1 MTGFPET
8 GAPGNEVM
16 RNPVRRVVTGDSA
29 DGKAVV
35 VSDEEV
41 TGEPPRV
48 GVVLH
53 EIWGS
58 DSALGLPADGNPP
71 QAVGVTPPPGG
82 FRFALVS
89 FAARE
94 EVLGGGMHRS
104 DTVDLGIVVSG
115 EVWMELDDGAETLLR
130 TGDCLVQHGTIH
142 AWHNRTDEPC
152 VMAMAAVGARRTEA

>member
-1 MTGFPET
+1 MT
-8 GAPGNEVM
+8 EVM
-16 RNPVRRVVTGDSA
+16 RKPVRRVVTGDSA

-35 VSDEEV
+35 VSDDEV
-41 TGEPPRV
+41 TGQPPRV

-58 DSALGLPADGNPP
+58 DSPLTLPADGSEP
-71 QAVGVTPPPGG
+71 AASGVTPPPGG

-89 FAARE
+89 FAPRE

-104 DTVDLGIVVSG
+104 DTIDLGIVVSG

-130 TGDCLVQHGTIH
+130 TGDCLVEHGTIH

>member
-1 MTGFPET
+1 VTD
-8 GAPGNEVM
+8 APDTEAM
-16 RNPVRRVVTGDSA
+16 RTPVRRVVTGEGV

-35 VSDEEV
+35 VSDTKV
-41 TGEPPRV
+41 TGDPPRV

-53 EIWGS
+53 DIWGS
-58 DSALGLPADGNPP
+58 DTPLTLPADGNRPESD
-71 QAVGVTPPPGG
+71 GVTPPPGG

-89 FAARE
+89 FAPRE

-104 DTVDLGIVVSG
+104 DTVDVGMVVSG

-130 TGDCLVQHGTIH
+130 TGDSLVQHGTVH

-152 VMAMAAVGARRTEA
+152 VIAMAAVGARRTET

>member
-1 MTGFPET
+1 MSENPITES
-8 GAPGNEVM
+8 M
-16 RNPVRRVVTGDSA
+16 RAPVRRVVTGEGV

-35 VSDEEV
+35 VTDTEV

-53 EIWGS
+53 DLWGS
-58 DSALGLPADGNPP
+58 DMPLTLPTDGRRPEAEGV
-71 QAVGVTPPPGG
+71 AVPHGG

-89 FAARE
+89 FAPRE

-104 DTVDLGIVVSG
+104 DTVDVGIVVSG
-115 EVWMELDDGAETLLR
+115 ELWMELDDGAETLLR
-130 TGDCLVQHGTIH
+130 TGDCLVLNGTVH

-152 VMAMAAVGARRTEA
+152 VFAMAAVGARRTES